1 MPYTIEAHL
10 VETAKRGFVHTVASG
25 PTAASSQGNPG
36 QRPLLRKWNS
46 QELNLLSKSLHG
58 QPWKITS
65 PSSLGTLPSIPLS
78 LVLFANLVQ
87 KSKNAKH
94 THGVGARGGGGGGE
108 REGREIVTSEANRP
122 TLFPEPLSSYS
133 LAV

>member
-25 PTAASSQGNPG
+25 PTATSLQGNPG

-78 LVLFANLVQ
+78 LKLFAGLVQ
-87 KSKNAKH
+87 KCKTH
-94 THGVGARGGGGGGE
+94 TWREGGGGGE
-108 REGREIVTSEANRP
+108 EGRERGERS
-122 TLFPEPLSSYS
+122 
-133 LAV
+133 